1 MNCIDTSSE
10 AFENH
15 LEFYHKY
22 TYENCVAECIIKYI
36 ANFCGC
42 KPYELPGKI
51 LLFILKEI
59 KF

>member
-51 LLFILKEI
+51 SLYP
-59 KF
+59 